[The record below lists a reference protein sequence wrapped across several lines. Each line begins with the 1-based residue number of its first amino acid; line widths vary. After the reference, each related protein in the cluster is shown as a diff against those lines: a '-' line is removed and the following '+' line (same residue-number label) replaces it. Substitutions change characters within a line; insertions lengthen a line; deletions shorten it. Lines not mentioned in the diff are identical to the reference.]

1 MKNLQSVLFSCGP
14 QTCPQAPQ
22 STVPAGPI
30 PRSFRPELRCSFL
43 RVLGVEERQ
52 QPHGYR
58 WLSLQRTRQQQCS
71 VDDSANHRSA
81 ELMQPLRYFSTKF
94 LPKMKPNSST
104 PRNWSEFVPAW
115 PKTLPGV

>member
-1 MKNLQSVLFSCGP
+1 MKNLQSVLFPCGP

-30 PRSFRPELRCSFL
+30 PRSFRPEPRCSSL
-43 RVLGVEERQ
+43 LALGAEESQ
-52 QPHGYR
+52 EPHGYR
-58 WLSLQRTRQQQCS
+58 RLSFQPTQQKS
-71 VDDSANHRSA
+71 SAGDSANHRSA

-104 PRNWSEFVPAW
+104 PRNWSEFVPVW